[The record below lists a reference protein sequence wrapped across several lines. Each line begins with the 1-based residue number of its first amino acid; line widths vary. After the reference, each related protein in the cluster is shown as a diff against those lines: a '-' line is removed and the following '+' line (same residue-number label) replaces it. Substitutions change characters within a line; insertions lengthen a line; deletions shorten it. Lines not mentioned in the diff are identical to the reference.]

1 MQHTLQLRLFVPLML
16 AVALHAQQSPDA
28 TGHWKGVVMAPGRQ
42 FPFEVDLIRNEDG
55 TIVGTAALPDENLKG
70 IPLKLTISGNSIKF
84 HAREDQPFDGV
95 ISPDAKSIDGE
106 YSIEGNILPFHMSR
120 TGEPV
125 AVKPEQGVI
134 IPEALEGEWKG
145 ILETGGESL
154 KVVLILAS
162 VSGGSVARVINLS
175 QGGLELPVIIRQST
189 PELLIEITSTATWAG
204 SFNGKELSGTYRE
217 HGKSVPLAFHR

>member
-42 FPFEVDLIRNEDG
+42 FRFEIDLLKNEDG
-55 TIVGTAALPDENLKG
+55 TLVGYAALPDENLKG
-70 IPLKLTISGNSIKF
+70 IRLKLAVSGNSVKF

-95 ISPDAKSIDGE
+95 ISADAKSIDGE

-120 TGEPV
+120 TGDPV
-125 AVKPEQGVI
+125 AVKPEQGVPLRAGI
-134 IPEALEGEWKG
+134 EGEWQG
-145 ILETGGESL
+145 TLQAGGESL
-154 KVVLILAS
+154 KLILILSS

-175 QGGLELPVIIRQST
+175 QGGLELPVIVRQST
-189 PELLIEITSTATWAG
+189 PELSIEITSTATWTG
-204 SFNGKELSGTYRE
+204 VFNGKELSGSYRE